1 MQFVNYL
8 LGPTRI
14 ALGLVAVSAAAVH
27 FRGKSRLRFSRQ
39 LTDHSTFTAPYNALV
54 YLASRA
60 PPRPYL
66 DLDDFPDLT
75 TLTEHWQVFR
85 DEGLRLLDEGKVRAA
100 TGDNDLGFHSFFKHG
115 WKRFY
120 LKWYDH
126 PLPSAEALCP
136 RSAQILGSV
145 PSVKGAMF
153 ATLPPKANL
162 GKHRDPFAGA
172 LRYHLG
178 LRTPNHPKCWIA
190 VDGVRHS
197 WRDGEAVLFD
207 ETFVHEAWNGTD
219 LTRLILLCDVERP
232 LAAPMR
238 PLNRWVMRHVMGAT
252 GSPNEDGEHIGA
264 INRLYAR
271 FAGVQKAI
279 KGLKTRNRP
288 LYEAQKWATVLAV
301 LGLLLAPY

>member
-1 MQFVNYL
+1 MDVVRYL
-8 LGPTRI
+8 TGPTRI

-27 FRGKSRLRFSRQ
+27 FRGKARLKFARQ

-60 PPRPYL
+60 PARPFL
-66 DLDDFPDLT
+66 DPDDFPALKSV
-75 TLTEHWQVFR
+75 TENWQVFR

-136 RSAQILGSV
+136 RSAEILRGV

-153 ATLPPKANL
+153 ATLPPRAYL

-190 VDGVRHS
+190 VDGVRHN
-197 WRDGEAVLFD
+197 WRDGEAVVFD

-219 LTRLILLCDVERP
+219 VTRLILLCDIERP
-232 LAAPMR
+232 LGGPMR
-238 PLNRWVMRHVMGAT
+238 PINRWAMRHVMGAT
-252 GSPNEDGEHIGA
+252 GSPNEDGERVGA

-271 FAGVQKAI
+271 VAGVQKAI
-279 KGLKTRNRP
+279 KHLKAKNRP
-288 LYEAQKWATVLAV
+288 LYEAQKWATILAV